1 MPFFENI
8 TKLKPSGDPNASKKA
23 EKVLATEALGLV
35 MSDYGGEL
43 RDDYGRSELSGL
55 MGGGCGEEEII
66 ATSC

>member
-8 TKLKPSGDPNASKKA
+8 TKLKPSADPNASKKA

-43 RDDYGRSELSGL
+43 RDDYGMYQL
-55 MGGGCGEEEII
+55 
-66 ATSC
+66 